1 MIKCVLF
8 NYACMYVH
16 RGLVKW
22 YNNGLQNHCWEF
34 DSLIPCHL
42 EICSS
47 YAMLELI
54 YKKLIFSRKKLS
66 FFIIKLKTILLL
78 KNKIMMLVINYKIKL
93 SFKIISAL

>member
-1 MIKCVLF
+1 MNFLFFYYIVLKKKEIYDKLYIPNIF
-8 NYACMYVH
+8 

-66 FFIIKLKTILLL
+66 FFIIKLKITLLL
-78 KNKIMMLVINYKIKL
+78 KKQIYDVSY
-93 SFKIISAL
+93 